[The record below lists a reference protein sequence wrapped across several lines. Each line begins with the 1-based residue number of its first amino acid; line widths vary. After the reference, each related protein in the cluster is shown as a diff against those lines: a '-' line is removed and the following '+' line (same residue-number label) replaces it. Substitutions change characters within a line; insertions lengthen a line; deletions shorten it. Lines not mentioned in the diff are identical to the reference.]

1 MGPPGLDDV
10 RRAVRDAWAAGL
22 QHGDLD
28 DDDDDDDDDFFAVGG
43 HSLLVAQIMASLGR
57 TFGARLPLRLFFG
70 SPSVRGLAVAVESHL
85 RELAAF
91 VE

>member
-28 DDDDDDDDDFFAVGG
+28 DDDDFFAVGG

-57 TFGARLPLRLFFG
+57 TFSARLPLRLFFG
-70 SPSVRGLAVAVESHL
+70 APSVRGLAVAVESHL